1 MHPGGSCCRTF
12 IGLHIALIA
21 PTGVRQ
27 DRKSDMIE
35 ILPTGRHGRPSRTRR
50 PLALALVAAVVLGG
64 GTIAYAAWTASG
76 TGSSEAKS
84 VTAVALTVNVATATA
99 ELYPGGSAKVYF
111 TVTNP
116 NPYDVLLT
124 DADFGAVTSS
134 DEVNCPASNI
144 TVNDKTGLSLSVGAG
159 VTSGT
164 LTITDA
170 VTMALAAP
178 DGCQG
183 KTFTV
188 ATTLTGL
195 SV

>member
-64 GTIAYAAWTASG
+64 GTIAYAAWTANA
-76 TGSSEAKS
+76 TGSSQAKS
-84 VTAVALTVNVATATA
+84 VTAVTATVTVATGTADLWPGAT
-99 ELYPGGSAKVYF
+99 GKVYF

-116 NPYDVLLT
+116 NPYAVTFT
-124 DADFGAVTSS
+124 DADFSTVVS
-134 DEVNCPASNI
+134 DNEGLCANTNI
-144 TVNDKTGLSLSVGAG
+144 TVNDKTGLSINVAANT
-159 VTSGT
+159 TST
-164 LTITDA
+164 TQSITGA
-170 VTMALAAP
+170 VTMAGSAP

-183 KTFTV
+183 RTFTI
-188 ATTLTGL
+188 TTALTGT